1 MRKEVLMNLNE
12 IVKNVTD
19 FVMTTTGL
27 DKVTDPDGRFRISI
41 ENKVLSMILNVSA
54 SNQQICDQASKTA
67 NPFARGKITY
77 SPAQKAMHTNALQQN
92 DDMAEIGFHQLSL
105 EAKDELERRYPA
117 KK

>member
-1 MRKEVLMNLNE
+1 MNLNE
-12 IVKNVTD
+12 TLNTVTD

-27 DKVTDPDGRFRISI
+27 DKVSDPDGRFRTSI

-54 SNQQICDQASKTA
+54 SNQQICDQASKTV
-67 NPFARGKITY
+67 NPFARGKIVY
-77 SPAQKAMHTNALQQN
+77 SPAQKAMHSNAMKQN
-92 DDMAEIGFHQLSL
+92 DDMAEIGFHQLSI